1 MMTATRTLLRNERA
15 SWAGIAERR
24 ALRIRPATTDD
35 FPAMLRIFRRVAESG
50 DTCAH
55 SVDTRVAS
63 AHAYW
68 FREAVATYV
77 AEIDGEIV
85 GMYRIVENEPG
96 RGSHVASASIMVDP
110 AFRRQRLGRAL
121 GQHCLA
127 IAKKDRF
134 LAMQFNMVV
143 STNAAA
149 IALLEKLGFGIVG
162 RLPKAFRHARLGP
175 VDAYVMHRSL

>member
-1 MMTATRTLLRNERA
+1 MTATRTLLRDERA

-24 ALRIRPATTDD
+24 ALPIRPASTDD

-50 DTCAH
+50 DTCVH
-55 SVDTRVAS
+55 STAMRVAN

-68 FREAVATYV
+68 FREPVATYV
-77 AEIDGEIV
+77 AEMDGEIV
-85 GMYRIVENEPG
+85 GMYRIVENQPS
-96 RGSHVASASIMVDP
+96 RGSHVASASIIVDP

-134 LAMQFNMVV
+134 LAMQFNMVAG
-143 STNAAA
+143 TNTAA
-149 IALLEKLGFGIVG
+149 IALLKKLGFAIVG
-162 RLPKAFRHARLGP
+162 RLPNPFRHARLGL